1 MRPAVSAAPLPLGP
15 PPVSFSASMR
25 SIVPLRWPLIALLG
39 GLGAAPA
46 GGGDAPSRLVA
57 KPIVIAHRG
66 ASGYFPEHTLAA
78 YAAAIDMGADY
89 IEPDLVM
96 TRDGVLIARHENALA
111 IVDEASG
118 ALIEATTNVHV
129 LPHFTARRTT
139 RVVDGKRTTGWFAED
154 FTLDEIKTLRARE
167 RIPRERPKNTAH
179 DDRYP
184 IPTLQE
190 IIDLAKARSR
200 ESGRSIGIYPETKHP
215 SYHASAGLALEPAL
229 VKILAANGWND
240 ADAPVFIQSFE
251 TQNLRAL
258 RTMTRVRLVQL
269 LDARG
274 KPWDF
279 QASGDPR
286 TYADLASASGLREIA
301 QYADGVGPNKA
312 LLIGRSAAGRL
323 EVPSAFVR
331 DAHAAGLLVHPW
343 TFRTENAFLPVEL
356 RRGDD
361 RAERGDGQ
369 GEIEIFLRTGIDG
382 FFTDHAD
389 IGVAAVRATVGAR
402 D

>member
-1 MRPAVSAAPLPLGP
+1 
-15 PPVSFSASMR
+15 MR
-25 SIVPLRWPLIALLG
+25 SILPLRWPLIAVLG

-46 GGGDAPSRLVA
+46 GGSDSPSRLVA

-111 IVDEASG
+111 IVDEATD

-129 LPHFTARRTT
+129 LPQFAARRAT
-139 RVVDGKRTTGWFAED
+139 RVVDGKRITGWFAED
-154 FTLDEIKTLRARE
+154 FTLEEIKTLRARE

-179 DDRYP
+179 DDHYP
-184 IPTLQE
+184 IPTLAE
-190 IIDLAKARSR
+190 IIDLAKTRSR

-215 SYHASAGLALEPAL
+215 SYHASIGLPLEPAL
-229 VKILAANGWND
+229 VKILAANGWNGP
-240 ADAPVFIQSFE
+240 DAPVFIQSFE

-258 RTMTRVRLVQL
+258 RAMTRVRLVQL

-274 KPWDF
+274 RPWDF
-279 QASGDPR
+279 QANGDPR

-312 LLIGRSAAGRL
+312 LVIGRSATGRL
-323 EVPSAFVR
+323 EEAGAFVR

-343 TFRTENAFLPVEL
+343 TFRAENAFLPLEF
-356 RRGDD
+356 RRGSD
-361 RAERGDGQ
+361 RAERGDAQ
-369 GEIEIFLRTGIDG
+369 GEIEICSHRWPRLMRCDETR
-382 FFTDHAD
+382 HP
-389 IGVAAVRATVGAR
+389 RAGEGPEN
-402 D
+402 